1 MALFDNINSRYTQ
14 SMAKGGTYQR
24 DASIG
29 GYSRKELRG
38 LGKQAKSGT
47 LTQRERARY
56 EHLRGERKGRRKR
69 GLLAGLGGAAALAG
83 GLAAA
88 GKLGGGS
95 GGGGLMDSIKNR
107 LSERRGRKLQ
117 DEFGEENLASAI
129 EGSEDQET
137 FSREGFDDLSDMPL
151 EEEGDIEGDESGEE
165 LGRQAAEMRAA
176 RDARERAR
184 IDADLAKNVDFK
196 SNLTMRDSYPPTIR
210 ENRLYNQ
217 LERDTQ
223 DRSMFNEEFG
233 EGDLYEQ
240 TEAEEL
246 RARMA
251 RRPGQPYDRSG
262 LPDPEYRGNMEEGK
276 METLP
281 GADGEE
287 PTRGSNRPTVSQ
299 LLNRLNSV
307 QQTGPPI
314 RRDGP
319 RAKFGMKVGTPKQ
332 QKIDRLRKFMK
343 NRYR

>member
-14 SMAKGGTYQR
+14 SMAEGGSYRR
-24 DASIG
+24 DAAEG
-29 GYSRKELRG
+29 GYDRKELRG
-38 LGKQAKSGT
+38 LSKQAKSGS

-56 EHLRGERKGRRKR
+56 NYLKKERKGRRKR

-184 IDADLAKNVDFK
+184 IDADLAKNVVLNP
-196 SNLTMRDSYPPTIR
+196 NLYTPSAMYQASRDAYPPTIR

-223 DRSMFNEEFG
+223 DRSMFNEGFG

-240 TEAEEL
+240 
-246 RARMA
+246 
-251 RRPGQPYDRSG
+251 
-262 LPDPEYRGNMEEGK
+262 
-276 METLP
+276 
-281 GADGEE
+281 
-287 PTRGSNRPTVSQ
+287 
-299 LLNRLNSV
+299 
-307 QQTGPPI
+307 QTGMPV

-319 RAKFGMKVGTPKQ
+319 RAKFGMKVKTQKQ
-332 QKIDRLRKFMK
+332 EKLDRLRKFMK

>member
-69 GLLAGLGGAAALAG
+69 GLLAGLGGAAVTLG

-88 GKLGGGS
+88 GKLGGGGGG

-184 IDADLAKNVDFK
+184 IDADLEKNFDYKTVT
-196 SNLTMRDSYPPTIR
+196 SGEAPRAYDSETF
-210 ENRLYNQ
+210 
-217 LERDTQ
+217 ERINPGTGTDTQ

-262 LPDPEYRGNMEEGK
+262 LPDPEYR
-276 METLP
+276 
-281 GADGEE
+281 A
-287 PTRGSNRPTVSQ
+287 
-299 LLNRLNSV
+299 
-307 QQTGPPI
+307 GPPV
-314 RRDGP
+314 RAQTGP

-332 QKIDRLRKFMK
+332 QKLDRLRKFMK

>member
-14 SMAKGGTYQR
+14 SMAEGGSYRR
-24 DASIG
+24 DAAEG
-29 GYSRKELRG
+29 GYDRKELRG
-38 LGKQAKSGT
+38 LSKQAKSGS

-56 EHLRGERKGRRKR
+56 NYLKKERKGRRKR

-107 LSERRGRKLQ
+107 LQARTERK
-117 DEFGEENLASAI
+117 FGEENLASAI

-137 FSREGFDDLSDMPL
+137 FSREGRNAETYQMNPL
-151 EEEGDIEGDESGEE
+151 GEEDEIEGEESGEE

-176 RDARERAR
+176 RAAERAR
-184 IDADLAKNVDFK
+184 IDADLEKNFDLWTGT
-196 SNLTMRDSYPPTIR
+196 SGEAPRAYDSETF
-210 ENRLYNQ
+210 
-217 LERDTQ
+217 ERINPGTGTDTQ

-240 TEAEEL
+240 
-246 RARMA
+246 
-251 RRPGQPYDRSG
+251 
-262 LPDPEYRGNMEEGK
+262 
-276 METLP
+276 
-281 GADGEE
+281 
-287 PTRGSNRPTVSQ
+287 
-299 LLNRLNSV
+299 
-307 QQTGPPI
+307 QTGMPV

-319 RAKFGMKVGTPKQ
+319 RAKFGMKVKTQKQ
-332 QKIDRLRKFMK
+332 EKLDRLRKFMK

>member
-14 SMAKGGTYQR
+14 SMARGGTYQR

-56 EHLRGERKGRRKR
+56 EHLRNERKGRRKR

-88 GKLGGGS
+88 GKLGGGSGS

-196 SNLTMRDSYPPTIR
+196 SNDIYGRHSLSSKYGGSGSEGAETYGPLLDHG
-210 ENRLYNQ
+210 E
-217 LERDTQ
+217 DTQ

-262 LPDPEYRGNMEEGK
+262 LPDPEYR
-276 METLP
+276 
-281 GADGEE
+281 A
-287 PTRGSNRPTVSQ
+287 
-299 LLNRLNSV
+299 
-307 QQTGPPI
+307 GPPV
-314 RRDGP
+314 RAQTGP

-332 QKIDRLRKFMK
+332 QKLDRLRKFMK